1 MANTG
6 AKFIITEIKGEA
18 YVRKETGETVKLN
31 VGDLLEEGDV
41 LLTGDGEVTL
51 EDQAGTVLTIPADST
66 FILPGALPPVLS
78 GSEGQETGGEGAGSE
93 DLAPGEAASQSQAQT
108 SQP

>member
-31 VGDLLEEGDV
+31 VGDLLEEGV
-41 LLTGDGEVTL
+41 
-51 EDQAGTVLTIPADST
+51 
-66 FILPGALPPVLS
+66 ALGRV
-78 GSEGQETGGEGAGSE
+78 G
-93 DLAPGEAASQSQAQT
+93 
-108 SQP
+108 